1 MTASRSTRTRIG
13 YGCGSLVTGA
23 YTTLPGLL
31 LLPYLTDTLGAG
43 AVLAGAVVLVPKAW
57 AVVLAPAAGRAADR
71 TGARRTHLL
80 LGGLAAAA
88 GLGLMLSG
96 PAAGGAGVAWTAL
109 GFLLTAT
116 AFAFFQAAFAALPAE
131 LADRPED
138 RMRLVGS
145 RVAGIAVAAL
155 AVGAAAP
162 ALVEATGGGLP
173 GHRWAALFGAAVMAL
188 GTLAVHST
196 TRRLPRP
203 TPATPGREPAA
214 SASASPASGREPAA
228 SASASPASGRE
239 PAASASASPASGPAL
254 AASGLATAAPSP
266 ASAAQTPAPE
276 PAVPAAGPAAA
287 GSALRRLSELL
298 RRNPGF
304 AALLACA
311 TVQVIATGCLLAA
324 APYFAEHVLG
334 TPDTTPLLVAAFVAP
349 NLFSPP
355 LWTRI
360 AARRGNRAALTAASA
375 VLAGGS
381 LLLTAAPGAP
391 AWWAPAALLLA
402 GVGHAGQLLLLYAM
416 LTECAAQDRS
426 GAGTLSGLFSG
437 GEALGMALGPFLFAL
452 LLQLTGYVPSDT
464 GSSAAQ
470 SATAE
475 WGVLAGMSVLP
486 ALLTAAGLVL
496 LHARGRARKPGFR
509 ESAEPLWRASRPA
522 GAPASKGGLH

>member
-214 SASASPASGREPAA
+214 P
-228 SASASPASGRE
+228 
-239 PAASASASPASGPAL
+239 ASASPASGPAL

-349 NLFSPP
+349 NLFSTP

>member
-71 TGARRTHLL
+71 SGARRTHLL

-131 LADRPED
+131 LADSPED

-155 AVGAAAP
+155 LVGAAAP
-162 ALVEATGGGLP
+162 ALVEANGGGLP
-173 GHRWAALFGAAVMAL
+173 GHRWAALFGATVMAL
-188 GTLAVHST
+188 GTLAVHLT
-196 TRRLPRP
+196 TQPHPSL
-203 TPATPGREPAA
+203 APAA
-214 SASASPASGREPAA
+214 PAA
-228 SASASPASGRE
+228 
-239 PAASASASPASGPAL
+239 PAAAPAAAPSVPVPAPSGPAGAPAGPL
-254 AASGLATAAPSP
+254 SAPAAPSP
-266 ASAAQTPAPE
+266 APLAPVPAPAASSPVPAGPE
-276 PAVPAAGPAAA
+276 PAAGA
-287 GSALRRLSELL
+287 ALRRLPELL
-298 RRNPGF
+298 RGNRRF

-324 APYFAEHVLG
+324 APYFAEHVLDA
-334 TPDTTPLLVAAFVAP
+334 PDTTPLLVAAFVAP
-349 NLFSPP
+349 NLFGTP

-381 LLLTAAPGAP
+381 LLLVAAPGAP

-416 LTECAAQDRS
+416 LTECAAKDRS

-470 SATAE
+470 SAAAE

-496 LHARGRARKPGFR
+496 LHALGRARKPGFR